1 MLLQVPYRGQVL
13 PAGATLVKRGQTN
26 PKQGWV
32 FPDINTRNAS
42 PTVMF
47 ARVGTSA
54 AILSLVVPLRAN
66 GQVSYK
72 TRLSGTTFV
81 VDLTVDGVKTSIG
94 VTGGGSLVR
103 FS

>member
-1 MLLQVPYRGQVL
+1 ML
-13 PAGATLVKRGQTN
+13 PAGSTLVKRAQLN

-32 FPDINTRNAS
+32 FPKITTRNAA

-47 ARVGTSA
+47 ARAGKSA

-66 GQVSYK
+66 AQVSYT
-72 TRLSGTTFV
+72 TRMAGTTFV
-81 VDLTVDGVKTSIG
+81 MDLKVDGVKTSIG

-103 FS
+103 LS